1 MKLDQDRTTRAPSKV
16 AVPPARGRRFRIVK
30 LEERIAPKK
39 GGKGTN
45 NCSFGDSSDTYSL
58 SSVSAY

>member
-1 MKLDQDRTTRAPSKV
+1 MKAKNDPAPRK
-16 AVPPARGRRFRIVK
+16 RRFVIDK

-45 NCSFGDSSDTYSL
+45 NCPTVTCVTAVCGGY
-58 SSVSAY
+58 

>member
-1 MKLDQDRTTRAPSKV
+1 VNPKIDSKTSEKTALAP
-16 AVPPARGRRFRIVK
+16 RRFRIDK

-45 NCSFGDSSDTYSL
+45 NCPLSGTCTAFCSSY
-58 SSVSAY
+58 